1 MSDLMLRRRRAMM
14 GAKSAA
20 VEPIYRISNYDFNNG
35 VIDTSVL
42 LAQEGSI
49 GYSIIAKVDCSNN
62 TIGLPTIINGAGIYR
77 SYSYIYL
84 TNAKPV
90 YGIQSFSGGNQSYY
104 PPAAEQKTWLSSICI
119 SVNLQAMTTCVFM
132 NDRPANNGTI
142 TSFATPTETLGINPN
157 NRRNTNIVLDWL
169 EIYPYPMTEAQMRA
183 LVQQ

>member
-1 MSDLMLRRRRAMM
+1 MNLLERRRAMM

-42 LAQEGSI
+42 LAQEGSH
-49 GYSIIAKVDCSNN
+49 GYTVIAKVDCSNN
-62 TIGLPTIINGAGIYR
+62 TNGQPTIINGAGIYG

-90 YGIQSFSGGNQSYY
+90 YGIQSFHGGNQSYH
-104 PPAAEQKTWLSSICI
+104 PPEAERKTWLSSICI

-132 NDRPANNGTI
+132 NDLPANNGTI
-142 TSFATPTETLGINPN
+142 DSFATPTTTLKINSD
-157 NRRNTNIVLDWL
+157 NRRTTNIVLNWL

>member
-1 MSDLMLRRRRAMM
+1 MNDLLRRRRAMM

-35 VIDTSVL
+35 VLDTSVL

-62 TIGLPTIINGAGIYR
+62 THTQPAIINGAGIYG
-77 SYSYIYL
+77 SYSFIYL
-84 TNAKPV
+84 TNARPV
-90 YGIQSFSGGNQSYY
+90 YGIQSFNNGSQNHY
-104 PPAAEQKTWLSSICI
+104 PPEAEIKTWLSSICI

-132 NDRPANNGTI
+132 NDLSAANGTI
-142 TSFATPTETLGINPN
+142 TSFATPTTTLKINPD
-157 NRRNTNIVLDWL
+157 NRKATNIVLDWL
-169 EIYPYPMTEAQMRA
+169 EIYPYPMTEAQMKA